1 MALNSQLGWI
11 LSGPVAMKESKQH
24 ATLVTHVLRVDSVTD
39 NKCLERELRL
49 FWEIESLGII
59 EDECLVQTQFED
71 NVAFEHGR
79 YVVSLPWRETC
90 IALPDNYNLS
100 MRRLNNLFKRLK
112 RTPDLLKRYDAV
124 IKEQVES
131 GIVVPVDNSE
141 SCGNHI
147 HYIPHHSVLRQDK
160 ATTKLRVVY
169 DASAKSDGL
178 SLNDCLFIGPSLN
191 KKIFDILLRFRMY
204 PIIIIADIEKAFLM
218 VRVNESDQDVL
229 RFLWFKDVNVEKPEL
244 QIYKFTRVVFGVAPS
259 PYLLNATIAQHLQ
272 QFEDTHVNTVK
283 KIRESIYVDD
293 VLMGANDMHEAFT
306 LYQESKHIFS
316 TGGFNLRKFARNCAK
331 VQSLIDTAECSA
343 SVSETSTETYAQRT
357 LGGGSRITQ
366 EGSAEGVR
374 STLELR
380 FR

>member
-1 MALNSQLGWI
+1 
-11 LSGPVAMKESKQH
+11 MKESKQH

-39 NKCLERELRL
+39 NKCLEIELRL

-71 NVAFEHGR
+71 NVMFEQGR

-100 MRRLNNLFKRLK
+100 MRRLNNLFKTLK
-112 RTPDLLKRYDAV
+112 RTSDLLKRYDAV

-141 SCGNHI
+141 SCGNRI
-147 HYIPHHSVLRQDK
+147 HYIPHHAVLRQDK
-160 ATTKLRVVY
+160 ATTKLRLVY
-169 DASAKSDGL
+169 DASAKSDGV

-191 KKIFDILLRFRMY
+191 NKIFHIHLRFRMY

-218 VRVNESDQDVL
+218 VRVNERDQDVL
-229 RFLWFKDVNVEKPEL
+229 RFLWFKDVNVEKPDL
-244 QIYKFTRVVFGVAPS
+244 QIYKFTCVVFGVAPS
-259 PYLLNATIAQHLQ
+259 PYLLNATIAQHLR

-316 TGGFNLRKFARNCAK
+316 TGGFNLGKFATNCAK

-343 SVSETSTETYAQRT
+343 SFSETSTETYAQRT
-357 LGGGSRITQ
+357 LGGK
-366 EGSAEGVR
+366 
-374 STLELR
+374 
-380 FR
+380 